1 MDERKP
7 QTRQFGA
14 TSKKVELEL
23 AKKLNIYIYSNARES
38 SKGYL
43 Y

>member
-14 TSKKVELEL
+14 TSKKVEL
-23 AKKLNIYIYSNARES
+23 NIYIYSNARES